1 MNNKKLLFEITLEEV
16 KSLKLDKYHTRF
28 LTEMVLRKLRHPEEK
43 MDEIATKTMKEM
55 KKNYGKKNLVEVSSA
70 KSLDQLEAAL
80 NNSEK
85 VPAEWLSGQT
95 VSHVI
100 KKLAGK
106 VIEIADKD
114 V

>member
-16 KSLKLDKYHTRF
+16 KNLELDKYHTRF
-28 LTEMVLRKLRHPEEK
+28 LTEMVVRKIRHPEEK
-43 MDEIATKTMKEM
+43 MDAIASKTMKVM
-55 KKNYGKKNLVEVSSA
+55 KKNYGKKNLVEVSST

-80 NNSEK
+80 NDSEG
-85 VPAEWLSGQT
+85 VPTEWLSGKT
-95 VSHVI
+95 VSRVV